1 MKTALE
7 YITKIPHDA
16 TTDKQIAAALGACL
30 RAENIPYAFA
40 QRDAAGYCVTCGDKE
55 LCPGIHTFEEIIDA
69 SVNGI
74 PPPLTGWTA
83 ARLPHTPRYDISRIW
98 AAACEM
104 FEALQLTVRPLERL
118 GDFVGNVDKGG
129 ASGLGGI
136 DRCAI
141 LGKVRAAIALAKG
154 EYENP
159 EYSFARGLTF
169 EDYTREAKSRDLI
182 VSRLYWAYWNEK
194 EETHDSK

>member
-7 YITKIPHDA
+7 YITKIPPEA
-16 TTDKQIAAALGACL
+16 TTDQEITDALGACL

-40 QRDAAGYCVTCGDKE
+40 QRDEAGNCLTCGRCG

-69 SVNGI
+69 SERGI

-83 ARLPHTPRYDISRIW
+83 AQLPKTPRYARSRIF
-98 AAACEM
+98 AAALEM
-104 FEALQLTVRPLERL
+104 FEALQATILPLERL

-129 ASGLGGI
+129 ASGLGEI

-141 LGKVRAAIALAKG
+141 LYKVRAAIALAKG
-154 EYENP
+154 EYESP
-159 EYSFARGLTF
+159 TYSFARGLTF
-169 EDYTREAKSRDLI
+169 ADYTREAKSRGLI
-182 VSRLYWAYWNEK
+182 VSRLYWRYWNDK
-194 EETHDSK
+194 EETHVN

>member
-1 MKTALE
+1 
-7 YITKIPHDA
+7 
-16 TTDKQIAAALGACL
+16 
-30 RAENIPYAFA
+30 
-40 QRDAAGYCVTCGDKE
+40 
-55 LCPGIHTFEEIIDA
+55 
-69 SVNGI
+69 
-74 PPPLTGWTA
+74 
-83 ARLPHTPRYDISRIW
+83 
-98 AAACEM
+98 M

-169 EDYTREAKSRDLI
+169 EDYTRESQSRDLI

>member
-7 YITKIPHDA
+7 YIVKIPPEA
-16 TTDKQIAAALGACL
+16 TSDQEIADALGVCL
-30 RAENIPYAFA
+30 CAENIPYAFA
-40 QRDAAGYCVTCGDKE
+40 QRDEAGYCVTCGDKE

-83 ARLPHTPRYDISRIW
+83 ARLPHTPRYDMARIW

-129 ASGLGGI
+129 ASGLEEI

-154 EYENP
+154 EYENL

-169 EDYTREAKSRDLI
+169 EDYTRESKSRDLI

-194 EETHDSK
+194 EETHDGE